1 MSSAAA
7 PLVSVVLATF
17 NSRLTLACALDS
29 VQRQTC
35 QDFEVWVVGDACTDG
50 TEATVA
56 AIGDPRVH
64 WVNLSD
70 NSGSQAAPNNA
81 GLRRAR
87 GRYVAY
93 LGHDDLWFPWHL
105 SALLDTAAAEGAAFV
120 HGIGAVLFPDRVQAT
135 GPPRRGASYRGHFVP
150 PTNWLVERQ
159 LLERIGPW
167 RPASEI
173 GRPVDVDV
181 LDRLAASGAPIAWAP
196 RLTTIKFPSGQW
208 RAYAVDAPRP
218 QIAVA
223 EAMVRDP
230 EALCARLLTDIASE
244 HARIAFPTWTPPP
257 GLLWR
262 EAGIA
267 ARRAMGA
274 TLRAA
279 ETTPVLSALLRWRY
293 QRARLRIRRYRG
305 LST

>member
-1 MSSAAA
+1 MAAMSRAAA

-64 WVNLSD
+64 LVNLSD

-105 SALLDTAAAEGAAFV
+105 SDLLELASREGAGFV
-120 HGIGAVLFPDRVQAT
+120 HGLGVLIEPGA
-135 GPPRRGASYRGHFVP
+135 
-150 PTNWLVERQ
+150 
-159 LLERIGPW
+159 
-167 RPASEI
+167 
-173 GRPVDVDV
+173 
-181 LDRLAASGAPIAWAP
+181 
-196 RLTTIKFPSGQW
+196 
-208 RAYAVDAPRP
+208 
-218 QIAVA
+218 
-223 EAMVRDP
+223 
-230 EALCARLLTDIASE
+230 
-244 HARIAFPTWTPPP
+244 
-257 GLLWR
+257 
-262 EAGIA
+262 
-267 ARRAMGA
+267 
-274 TLRAA
+274 
-279 ETTPVLSALLRWRY
+279 
-293 QRARLRIRRYRG
+293 
-305 LST
+305 